1 MHENQFSVF
10 ENVCSIC
17 NGFKCSCQTTYI
29 SEIDVSKIDT
39 VTANSKSSDHVAGA
53 QDSYNFGQVYSNN
66 HLQSCKTSS
75 HSVNLQ
81 TNNENPFSINLQNK
95 GYNIGHLNIQGIC
108 GNNLC
113 KFSELSIMLSSKDY
127 ENLHIFG
134 LSETKLKDHKITN
147 IFKIN
152 GFQTPFRK
160 DNNINGG
167 GGIIVYVR
175 DGINAKR
182 REDLETND
190 ISCIWLEISPVKGK
204 SFLVGNMYRPPDSK
218 VEYNDRFENFI
229 DNVLTEEKEFLLLG
243 DFNKNLFNEDTD
255 RDWGNFTTSLGLTQL
270 INEPTRVTK
279 DSKTLIDHIYTTNE
293 ENIRSVKVEKICVSD
308 HYAIFCNRSSH
319 ISPDKANQHQ
329 TITYRSFKNFV
340 ESNFLNDLNSVP
352 WEIIES
358 FDDVDDI
365 VSAWMTLFTETLDKH
380 APIKSHRIKRKYQP
394 DWLTPEILD
403 LIKDRNKCKLNGN
416 MEGYKIL
423 RNKVTAMIDIAK
435 KETYQCK
442 IEEGKNDP
450 RSIWKIFNEVGMKN
464 KENDNASNFKI
475 KVEDDVITK
484 DSEVAEVFNNYFIN
498 IASKL
503 KEPVPNSDFIKLNNF
518 IRSKVPNEIDFQIYF
533 TNQTFIRK
541 FLLNLNVRKSTGL
554 DNIGPRILK
563 LSANIITPSLEF
575 IINKSISTGKF
586 PSVWKEAKVK
596 PMFKNG
602 NKEDVNNYRPISIL
616 PTISKI
622 IEKWVENQFSKYL
635 NDFNLLHKT
644 QSGFRPKHS
653 TESALI
659 LMIDSWL
666 KAIN

>member
-17 NGFKCSCQTTYI
+17 NGFKCSCQITYI
-29 SEIDVSKIDT
+29 SEIDVSNIDT

-53 QDSYNFGQVYSNN
+53 QDSYNVGQVYSNN
-66 HLQSCKTSS
+66 HLQSCNTSS

-81 TNNENPFSINLQNK
+81 TNNEDPFSINLQNK

-134 LSETKLKDHKITN
+134 LSETKLKDHKMTN

-190 ISCIWLEISPVKGK
+190 VSCIWLEISPVKGK

-308 HYAIFCNRSSH
+308 HYAIVCNRSSH

-464 KENDNASNFKI
+464 EENDNASNFKI

-503 KEPVPNSDFIKLNNF
+503 KEPVPNSDFKKLNNF
-518 IRSKVPNEIDFQIYF
+518 VRSKVPNEIDFQIPF
-533 TNQTFIRK
+533 TNQTFIRN

-622 IEKWVENQFSKYL
+622 IENGLKINFL
-635 NDFNLLHKT
+635 N
-644 QSGFRPKHS
+644 
-653 TESALI
+653 I
-659 LMIDSWL
+659 
-666 KAIN
+666 

>member
-53 QDSYNFGQVYSNN
+53 QDSYSFGQVYSNN
-66 HLQSCKTSS
+66 HLQSCNTSS

-134 LSETKLKDHKITN
+134 LSETKLKDHKMTN

-308 HYAIFCNRSSH
+308 HYAIFCN
-319 ISPDKANQHQ
+319 
-329 TITYRSFKNFV
+329 
-340 ESNFLNDLNSVP
+340 
-352 WEIIES
+352 
-358 FDDVDDI
+358 
-365 VSAWMTLFTETLDKH
+365 
-380 APIKSHRIKRKYQP
+380 
-394 DWLTPEILD
+394 
-403 LIKDRNKCKLNGN
+403 
-416 MEGYKIL
+416 
-423 RNKVTAMIDIAK
+423 
-435 KETYQCK
+435 
-442 IEEGKNDP
+442 
-450 RSIWKIFNEVGMKN
+450 
-464 KENDNASNFKI
+464 
-475 KVEDDVITK
+475 
-484 DSEVAEVFNNYFIN
+484 
-498 IASKL
+498 
-503 KEPVPNSDFIKLNNF
+503 
-518 IRSKVPNEIDFQIYF
+518 
-533 TNQTFIRK
+533 
-541 FLLNLNVRKSTGL
+541 
-554 DNIGPRILK
+554 
-563 LSANIITPSLEF
+563 
-575 IINKSISTGKF
+575 
-586 PSVWKEAKVK
+586 
-596 PMFKNG
+596 
-602 NKEDVNNYRPISIL
+602 
-616 PTISKI
+616 
-622 IEKWVENQFSKYL
+622 
-635 NDFNLLHKT
+635 
-644 QSGFRPKHS
+644 
-653 TESALI
+653 
-659 LMIDSWL
+659 
-666 KAIN
+666 

>member
-53 QDSYNFGQVYSNN
+53 QDRYNFGQVYSNN
-66 HLQSCKTSS
+66 HLQSCNTSS

-134 LSETKLKDHKITN
+134 LSETKLKDHKMTN

-403 LIKDRNKCKLNGN
+403 LIKDRNKSKLNGN

-464 KENDNASNFKI
+464 KEDDNASNFKI

-503 KEPVPNSDFIKLNNF
+503 KEPVPNSDFKKLNNF
-518 IRSKVPNEIDFQIYF
+518 IRSKVPNEIDFQIPF

-622 IEKWVENQFSKYL
+622 IEKWVENQFS
-635 NDFNLLHKT
+635 
-644 QSGFRPKHS
+644 
-653 TESALI
+653 
-659 LMIDSWL
+659 
-666 KAIN
+666 